1 MKKERSFSNL
11 AILSVKYN
19 KFPSEVRIKSYGE
32 RTFMMAAIMY
42 VSYLEEESIKNKK

>member
-1 MKKERSFSNL
+1 MKKEKSFSDL

-19 KFPSEVRIKSYGE
+19 KFPSEIKIKPYGE

-42 VSYLEEESIKNKK
+42 VNYIEEEAMKKNK